1 MSELPSPGT
10 AVMPR
15 WLLWS
20 VVALVS
26 WGVWA
31 ILAKVLGDALS
42 AAQSQAL
49 STLGILPVILALALR
64 KGSTTPGNRVRGV
77 LCAFAGG
84 ALGCVGN
91 MAYYDAL
98 SRGARAAT
106 VAPLTALYPLVTI
119 VLAVLLL
126 RERLNAV
133 QRGGVLLSLVAIYMF
148 NVQREEGL
156 LSVSLAYALIPIAC
170 WGVAGFLQ
178 KLSTNHISGELS
190 TLWFLAAFVP
200 VAVFILARKSL
211 PTAITSQTWL
221 TVVALGLFFALGNY
235 GILAAFASHGKASI
249 ITPLTA
255 LYPIVSVPIAI
266 LFFGERVG
274 WRESAGILLALG
286 SVAALSYEEAVP
298 NSR

>member
-1 MSELPSPGT
+1 MSEWHLSGR

-20 VVALVS
+20 VFALLS

-31 ILAKVLGDALS
+31 ILAKFIGDALS

-49 STLGILPVILALALR
+49 STMGILPVILALALR
-64 KGSTTPGNRVRGV
+64 KRSPTSDSRMRGV
-77 LCAFAGG
+77 LSAFAGG

-98 SRGARAAT
+98 NRGARAAT
-106 VAPLTALYPLVTI
+106 VVPLTALYPLVTI

-126 RERLNAV
+126 RERLNCV
-133 QRGGVLLSLVAIYMF
+133 QRAGVLLSLIAIYLF

-156 LSVSLAYALIPIAC
+156 LSASVAYALIPIAC

-178 KLSTNHISGELS
+178 KLSTNHISGERS
-190 TLWFLAAFVP
+190 ALWFLAAFVP
-200 VAVFILARKSL
+200 VAAFILARESL

-221 TVVALGLFFALGNY
+221 SVVALGLFFALGNY
-235 GILAAFASHGKASI
+235 AILAAFASQGKASI

-266 LFFGERVG
+266 IFFGERIG
-274 WRESAGILLALG
+274 WRESAGILLALI
-286 SVAALSYEEAVP
+286 SVAALSCEQSLVKKE
-298 NSR
+298 

>member
-1 MSELPSPGT
+1 MSELHSQGT
-10 AVMPR
+10 AVLPR

-20 VVALVS
+20 IVALVS

-64 KGSTTPGNRVRGV
+64 KGSTTSGNRVRGA

-98 SRGARAAT
+98 SRGARATT
-106 VAPLTALYPLVTI
+106 VVPLTALYPLVTI
-119 VLAVLLL
+119 VLAVLIL
-126 RERLNAV
+126 REKLNHI
-133 QRGGVLLSLVAIYMF
+133 QRAGVLLSLVAIYLF

-200 VAVFILARKSL
+200 VAVFILARESL

-221 TVVALGLFFALGNY
+221 AAVALGLFFALGNY
-235 GILAAFASHGKASI
+235 AILAAFASHGKASI

-266 LFFGERVG
+266 LFFGERIG

-298 NSR
+298 NAR